1 MRLVRDAGPVP
12 HVTRSPFSGPF
23 RPPGGVTATTSPAPE
38 KPLPV
43 SARTADSEAPMTLR
57 GQEGPYR
64 PSGSP
69 CSGVVSRSRGT
80 PCSIRGGSGT
90 REAPGPASS
99 FVPTASG
106 EAVAYPDAF
115 RTALGRLDCA
125 ARRACS
131 RSSRGTGTRRPCAH
145 RSSRRTSSTGAGGS
159 AANLLAVWRA
169 RGVGRLI
176 REAERGALLCGI
188 SAGANCEAAASLTDS
203 RTGHSPCSP
212 TAWAR
217 SPARSARAQCPG
229 PESWGS
235 APRPRSSNAGG
246 ADFPAPYR
254 GIPPSVTSARRPPVP
269 DGRAVLYT
277 ALPIVMQGIW
287 LGGTRSGRA
296 VLVSRDPLPPRRP
309 RLLPCGKRRGLRGGG
324 TGPWGLSSPWSG
336 WGRHRWRT
344 RPGVRREAW
353 TSPRRGR

>member
-1 MRLVRDAGPVP
+1 MLDPWLLGLARGP
-12 HVTRSPFSGPF
+12 
-23 RPPGGVTATTSPAPE
+23 
-38 KPLPV
+38 
-43 SARTADSEAPMTLR
+43 
-57 GQEGPYR
+57 R
-64 PSGSP
+64 PSV
-69 CSGVVSRSRGT
+69 C
-80 PCSIRGGSGT
+80 
-90 REAPGPASS
+90 

-106 EAVAYPDAF
+106 EAVAYADAF

-176 REAERGALLCGI
+176 REAAERGALLCGI
-188 SAGANCEAAASLTDS
+188 SAGANCWAAPRSPT

-212 TAWAR
+212 MAWAR
-217 SPARSARAQCPG
+217 SPARSACTQCPG
-229 PESWGS
+229 FCPHAMPGPRVLGLR
-235 APRPRSSNAGG
+235 PRPRSSNAGG
-246 ADFPAPYR
+246 ADFPVPYR

-277 ALPIVMQGIW
+277 TLPIVMQGIW
-287 LGGTRSGRA
+287 LGGTRSERA
-296 VLVSRDPLPPRRP
+296 VLASRDPLPPRRP
-309 RLLPCGKRRGLRGGG
+309 RLLPYGKRRGLRGGR

-344 RPGVRREAW
+344 RPGVRRGAW